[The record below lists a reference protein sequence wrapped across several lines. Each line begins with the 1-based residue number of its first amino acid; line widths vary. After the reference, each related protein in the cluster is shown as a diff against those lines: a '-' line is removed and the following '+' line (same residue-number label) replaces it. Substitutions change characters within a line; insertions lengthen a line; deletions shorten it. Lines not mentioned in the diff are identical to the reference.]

1 MSISMTDS
9 MAQYMNLQGELKVKY
24 FDRSGR
30 VVHQIEGPNMIMTVA
45 KVTLSKLIGGDTSG
59 KSVTKLA
66 LGNDATVPAP
76 DNASIGGIVSTAL
89 TSGVNTK
96 AGITCAYLKT
106 LTGHTYPSAGRIAFQ
121 WALDYGEANGLEI
134 KEYGLVCE
142 DLTMFSRKT
151 RGVVTKS
158 SGLSATGI
166 WTIIF

>member
-9 MAQYMNLQGELKVKY
+9 MAQYMNLQGELKVRY

-30 VVHQIEGPNMIMTVA
+30 VVHNVEGPNMIMTVA
-45 KVTLSKLIGGDTSG
+45 KATLAKLIGGDTSG

-66 LGNDATVPAP
+66 LGNDAAVPSP
-76 DNASIGGIVSTAL
+76 DNATIGGIVSTSL
-89 TSGVNTK
+89 ISGANNVL
-96 AGITCAYLKT
+96 GITCAYLKT
-106 LTGHTYPSAGRIAFQ
+106 LAGHTYPAEGRIAFE

-134 KEYGLVCE
+134 KEYGLVCG